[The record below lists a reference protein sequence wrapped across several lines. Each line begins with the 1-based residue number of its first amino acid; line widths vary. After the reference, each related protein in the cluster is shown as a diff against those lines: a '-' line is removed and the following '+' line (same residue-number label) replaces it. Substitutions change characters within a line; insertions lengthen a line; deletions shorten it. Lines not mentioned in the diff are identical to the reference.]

1 MAAER
6 GRSAGRNGA
15 HDAPAVSGGGIT
27 GVRELEAHPLA
38 LGTRAMGDEN
48 TREFIRKFDARW

>member
-1 MAAER
+1 MLANKAAIIDL
-6 GRSAGRNGA
+6 AGSR
-15 HDAPAVSGGGIT
+15 
-27 GVRELEAHPLA
+27 PLA